1 MSLQILI
8 REKLNILNIK
18 TINLIHVFITGLLL
32 VYIGYKKKKYRK
44 ISLLFIRI
52 NDNIN
57 SIISPISI

>member
-32 VYIGYKKKKYRK
+32 VYIGYKKKYRK
-44 ISLLFIRI
+44 RFII
-52 NDNIN
+52 Y
-57 SIISPISI
+57 